1 MNKSE
6 INLAIN
12 VAIRNRGIAQENLI
26 KATQDLHTLYALRQE
41 KKKKGL
47 IKLYINGET
56 KWQ

>member
-56 KWQ
+56 K